1 MGLCA
6 WRLLLLLAGSIQC
19 GRHRPANVS
28 PKLPFDKW
36 ICAPSSER
44 HTGARPDRPMHQVF
58 ILKSTARATPSNTA
72 VNQTKPRAQTWQLA
86 LFIVFQTG
94 VILVCPDNIRSKT
107 VNHFPFCARASTDR
121 STGSSGQS
129 LLSGVMSGRCK

>member
-6 WRLLLLLAGSIQC
+6 WRLLLLLAGPLQSD
-19 GRHRPANVS
+19 RHRPTNVS

-58 ILKSTARATPSNTA
+58 ILKSTARATASNTA
-72 VNQTKPRAQTWQLA
+72 VNQKKPRAQTWQLA

-107 VNHFPFCARASTDR
+107 VNHFPFCARACTDR